1 VSLLSGVGHEAI
13 NVDGGKDKR
22 GTSKAVDAA
31 VTHVA
36 DDTDDLTRGLFE
48 LGPSPLQMMS
58 SWPTVFSFGQY
69 FWHGLI

>member
-36 DDTDDLTRGLFE
+36 DDTDDLTRDLFDWGRR
-48 LGPSPLQMMS
+48 LCR
-58 SWPTVFSFGQY
+58 
-69 FWHGLI
+69 